1 MVRDVGIKDFCV
13 WAHQDFI
20 IMANFF
26 LIIDYPLGLQEH
38 TGGI

>member
-20 IMANFF
+20 IMAFF
-26 LIIDYPLGLQEH
+26 FFDYPLGLQEH

>member
-13 WAHQDFI
+13 WALQEFI
-20 IMANFF
+20 IMAIFF
-26 LIIDYPLGLQEH
+26 IIDYPIGLQEH